1 MAREVMA
8 GSSNTPQKLPK
19 SGVGEAK
26 KTARNFTLDHAF
38 SANKSGQ
45 RSSVSIL
52 RISSTLLL
60 NGCIK
65 WQELSRSCA
74 AFLVFAGLF
83 SLMLEH
89 LTTEARNPASED
101 LDGLTA
107 LEIVRL
113 FNSEDAKIAAAV
125 AECSDVIAK
134 AIDVIADRL
143 EHGGRLIYIGAGT
156 SGRLGVLD
164 AVECPPTFNTHPSQV
179 VGLIAGGYA
188 ALTASVEGA
197 EDRPEL
203 AVEDLKN
210 VRLTDGDVVVGIAT
224 SGRTPYVMGGL
235 EYAQTIGAFT
245 IGLSCN
251 RDSEIAKRCN
261 LSITPVVGPEIVS
274 GSTRMKA
281 GTATKMVLNMLSTGA
296 MIRLGK
302 TYGNLMVDLRASN
315 TKLADRA
322 RRIVTAIT
330 NLSDNESDRLLRDSG
345 GEVKTAIVRHYTGYS
360 SIEARQLLSASQG
373 HLKTALKGHLNHNN
387 AKNNASAH

>member
-1 MAREVMA
+1 
-8 GSSNTPQKLPK
+8 
-19 SGVGEAK
+19 
-26 KTARNFTLDHAF
+26 
-38 SANKSGQ
+38 
-45 RSSVSIL
+45 
-52 RISSTLLL
+52 
-60 NGCIK
+60 
-65 WQELSRSCA
+65 
-74 AFLVFAGLF
+74 
-83 SLMLEH
+83 MLEH

-107 LEIVRL
+107 PQIVRL
-113 FNSEDAKIAAAV
+113 ISSEDQKIADAV
-125 AECSDVIAK
+125 AEQADQIAM

-143 EHGGRLIYIGAGT
+143 GRGGRLIYIGAGT

-179 VGLIAGGYA
+179 VGLIAGGYT
-188 ALTASVEGA
+188 ALTSAVEGA

-210 VRLTDGDVVVGIAT
+210 VQLTDGDVVVGIAT
-224 SGRTPYVMGGL
+224 SGRTPYVIGSFD
-235 EYAQTIGAFT
+235 YARGIGAYT

-251 RDSEIAKRCN
+251 RDPQMATRCD
-261 LSITPVVGPEIVS
+261 LSIAPVVGPEVVS

-322 RRIVTAIT
+322 RRIVRAVT
-330 NLSDNESDRLLRDSG
+330 NLSDHDSERLLKECG
-345 GEVKTAIVRHYTGYS
+345 GEVKTAIISHYTGYNS
-360 SIEARQLLSASQG
+360 ADARRLLEASQG
-373 HLKTALKGHLNHNN
+373 HLRTALQGI
-387 AKNNASAH
+387 ASNGTPSS

>member
-38 SANKSGQ
+38 SPNKSGQ

-52 RISSTLLL
+52 RRSSTLLL
-60 NGCIK
+60 SRCIK

-113 FNSEDAKIAAAV
+113 INSEDAKIAAAV

-203 AVEDLKN
+203 AIEDLKKA
-210 VRLTDGDVVVGIAT
+210 RLTDGDVVVGIAT
-224 SGRTPYVMGGL
+224 SGRTPYVLGSF
-235 EYAQTIGAFT
+235 EYAQSIGAFT

-251 RDSEIAKRCN
+251 RDSEIARRCD
-261 LSITPVVGPEIVS
+261 LSITPVVGPEVVS

-322 RRIVTAIT
+322 RRIVRHLT
-330 NLSDNESDRLLRDSG
+330 NLSEAEAERLLKESG
-345 GEVKTAIVRHYTGYS
+345 GEVKTAIVRHHTGHS
-360 SIEARQLLSASQG
+360 TAEARQLLSASHG
-373 HLKTALKGHLNHNN
+373 HLRTALKGHFNN
-387 AKNNASAH
+387 SAVKH